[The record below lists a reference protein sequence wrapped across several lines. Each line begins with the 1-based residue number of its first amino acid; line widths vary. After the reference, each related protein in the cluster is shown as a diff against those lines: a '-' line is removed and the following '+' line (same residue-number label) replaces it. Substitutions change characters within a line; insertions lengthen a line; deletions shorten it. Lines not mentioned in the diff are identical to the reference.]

1 MTNTKLEA
9 LKAYLIAEESF
20 TEEEVADARIE
31 GEYATICGWEYK
43 VYTEEEADKVARE
56 YILDSLWAF
65 NPRFILE
72 HTEFYRTCSFDE
84 ELDFI
89 ECIKEM
95 QNRLCES
102 ATPIIRALI
111 SDIDKF
117 VARAIREDG
126 RGHFI
131 SFYDGEEVELD
142 GGFYAYR
149 EC

>member
-1 MTNTKLEA
+1 MTYTKLEA
-9 LKAYLIAEESF
+9 LKAYLVAEENF
-20 TEEEVADARIE
+20 TEEEAADARIE

-65 NPRFILE
+65 NPEFIVA
-72 HTEFYRTCSFDE
+72 HTEFGESCEGWE
-84 ELDFI
+84 EEAFI
-89 ECIKEM
+89 ETLKQM
-95 QNRLCES
+95 QGTFCES
-102 ATPIIRALI
+102 ANTIVKALI
-111 SDIDKF
+111 KDMDDF
-117 VARAIREDG
+117 VQDAIWADG

-131 SFYDGEEVELD
+131 SFYDGEEIELD